1 VRSKR
6 LVAGWFSYARDKMK
20 FEIGNKLVKR
30 PPKKELISQT
40 GDELEGPAGDF
51 VKVAFTVPS

>member
-1 VRSKR
+1 
-6 LVAGWFSYARDKMK
+6 MK
-20 FEIGNKLVKR
+20 FEFGNKLVKC